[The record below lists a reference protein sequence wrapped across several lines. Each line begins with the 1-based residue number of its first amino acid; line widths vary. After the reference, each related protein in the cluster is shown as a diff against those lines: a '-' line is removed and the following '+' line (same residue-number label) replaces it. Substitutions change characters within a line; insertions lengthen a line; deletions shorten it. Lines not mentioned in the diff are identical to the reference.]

1 MIVQRVQFRQVQ
13 RLGFALIALGMLI
26 AGVVFAGGCASSQ
39 ARAHEADWKAR
50 AMRAAH
56 AADEGR
62 PRESADLLVQLW
74 KEKAVSPQPE
84 GGIPPGSLAFGTAVV
99 MKNEQVAPLLG
110 PPLRAQLADLEATI
124 IAGKADEH
132 QTEVWYDLVGALD
145 ETSSIVRVV
154 EAGRTDRRII
164 KPLLSPSNQRRALQN
179 VLTRMGREETAKVL
193 DLTDG
198 ESFAEGVGD
207 VLRFTSK
214 LTPGLLATY

>member
-1 MIVQRVQFRQVQ
+1 MIVQRVQFRRMQ
-13 RLGFALIALGMLI
+13 RLGLALIGLGVLLV
-26 AGVVFAGGCASSQ
+26 GVIFTGGCASSV
-39 ARAHEADWKAR
+39 ARAREADWKAR

-62 PRESADLLVQLW
+62 ASESADLLTQLW

-84 GGIPPGSLAFGTAVV
+84 GGIPPGSLVFGTAVV
-99 MKNEQVAPLLG
+99 MKNEKVAPLLG
-110 PPLRAQLADLEATI
+110 PNLRAQLADLEARI
-124 IAGKADEH
+124 ITGKADEH
-132 QTEVWYDLVGALD
+132 ETEVWYDLVGATD
-145 ETSSIVRVV
+145 EMDSIVRVV
-154 EAGRTDRRII
+154 EAGRSNRRII
-164 KPLLSPSNQRRALQN
+164 KPLLSPANQRRAIQN
-179 VLTRMGREETAKVL
+179 VLRSMGREDTAKVL